1 MVPSPASEDRQGF
14 LNACLLEA
22 DPVFV
27 QRARR
32 IKRRAI
38 LVSIVLQVLIVFALL
53 LIPLLGKSENI
64 ARRVLIYP
72 SVPYAP
78 GSHPR
83 PVAQQRL
90 PRQAR
95 LDQHFY
101 EPQSIP
107 TVIVTHDRSSS
118 QNEDAAI
125 DNSDI
130 ARYGGDGDGPGVPFA
145 GSASAPQ
152 PPVEASKPKPIER
165 RQTSELVQSA
175 LLIHRVEPSYP
186 ALPRQLRRE
195 GRVELHAIIAVD
207 GSIQS
212 LEVLSGD
219 PLFIG
224 SALDAVR
231 QWRYRPTI
239 LNGQAIEVDTLITVI
254 YTLSH

>member
-1 MVPSPASEDRQGF
+1 MVPSPASEGRQGF

-22 DPVFV
+22 DPVLE

-38 LVSIVLQVLIVFALL
+38 LVSIVLQILVVLALL

-72 SVPYAP
+72 SVPYA
-78 GSHPR
+78 GGHPQ
-83 PVAQQRL
+83 PVEQRL

-95 LDQHFY
+95 TDQHFY
-101 EPQSIP
+101 QPKQVP
-107 TVIVTHDRSSS
+107 TVIVTR
-118 QNEDAAI
+118 DANPSETADAPI
-125 DNSDI
+125 DDSDI
-130 ARYGGDGDGPGVPFA
+130 ARYGGDGNGPGVPFA
-145 GSASAPQ
+145 GSTSAPQ
-152 PPVEASKPKPIER
+152 PPPEPAKPKPVER
-165 RQTSELVQSA
+165 RQTSELAQSA
-175 LLIHRVEPSYP
+175 LLIHRVEPIYP

-219 PLFIG
+219 PFFIR

-231 QWRYRPTI
+231 EWRYRPTI
-239 LNGQAIEVDTLITVI
+239 LNGQAIEVDTHITVI
-254 YTLSH
+254 YVLSH

>member
-22 DPVFV
+22 DPVLE

-38 LVSIVLQVLIVFALL
+38 LVSIVLQILIVVALL

-64 ARRVLIYP
+64 ARRVLVYP
-72 SVPYAP
+72 SVPYSA
-78 GSHPR
+78 GHPH

-90 PRQAR
+90 PRQAPTDHR
-95 LDQHFY
+95 FY
-101 EPQSIP
+101 QPNQIP
-107 TVIVTHDRSSS
+107 TVIVTRDPNRS
-118 QNEDAAI
+118 QNTDATI
-125 DNSDI
+125 DDSDI
-130 ARYGGDGDGPGVPFA
+130 ARYGGDGIGPGVPFA
-145 GSASAPQ
+145 GSTSAP
-152 PPVEASKPKPIER
+152 PPPEPARPKAIER
-165 RQTSELVQSA
+165 RHTSELVQSA
-175 LLIHRVEPSYP
+175 LLIHRVDPSYP
-186 ALPRQLRRE
+186 PLARQLRRE
-195 GRVELHAIIAVD
+195 GRVELHAIISAD

-219 PLFIG
+219 PLFMR

-231 QWRYRPTI
+231 EWRYRPTI
-239 LNGQAIEVDTLITVI
+239 LDGHPIEVDTHITVI

>member
-22 DPVFV
+22 DPVLE

-32 IKRRAI
+32 IKRHAI
-38 LVSIVLQVLIVFALL
+38 LVSIVLQILIVAALL

-64 ARRVLIYP
+64 ARRVLVYP
-72 SVPYAP
+72 SVPYSAGRP
-78 GSHPR
+78 H

-90 PRQAR
+90 PRQAPIDHR
-95 LDQHFY
+95 FY
-101 EPQSIP
+101 QPNQIP
-107 TVIVTHDRSSS
+107 TVIVTRDPNRS
-118 QNEDAAI
+118 QNADAAI
-125 DNSDI
+125 DDSDI
-130 ARYGGDGDGPGVPFA
+130 ARYGGDGNGPGVPFA
-145 GSASAPQ
+145 GSTSAP
-152 PPVEASKPKPIER
+152 PPPEPARPKPVER
-165 RQTSELVQSA
+165 RHTSELVQTA
-175 LLIHRVEPSYP
+175 LLTHRVEPSYP
-186 ALPRQLRRE
+186 PLARQLRHE

-219 PLFIG
+219 PLFIR

-231 QWRYRPTI
+231 EWRYQPTI
-239 LNGQAIEVDTLITVI
+239 LNGQPIEVDTHITVI

>member
-1 MVPSPASEDRQGF
+1 MVPSPASDDRQGF

-22 DPVFV
+22 DPAAE

-38 LVSIVLQVLIVFALL
+38 LVSIVLQILIVSALL

-64 ARRVLIYP
+64 ARRVLIDP
-72 SVPYAP
+72 SVPYSP

-83 PVAQQRL
+83 SAAQPPLR
-90 PRQAR
+90 RQTR
-95 LDQHFY
+95 LDHHFY
-101 EPQSIP
+101 EPQNIP
-107 TVIVTHDRSSS
+107 IVIVTHDRSSS
-118 QNEDAAI
+118 RNEDAAI

-130 ARYGGDGDGPGVPFA
+130 ARYGGDGNGPGVPFA
-145 GSASAPQ
+145 DSISAPR
-152 PPVEASKPKPIER
+152 PPEEPSKPKPIER
-165 RQTSELVQSA
+165 RKTSELIQSA
-175 LLIHRVEPSYP
+175 LLIHRVEPIYP

-212 LEVLSGD
+212 LGVLSGD
-219 PLFIG
+219 PLFIT

-231 QWRYRPTI
+231 AWRYRPTI
-239 LNGQAIEVDTLITVI
+239 LNGQALEVDTRITVI

>member
-22 DPVFV
+22 DPVLE

-38 LVSIVLQVLIVFALL
+38 LVSIVLQILIVAALL

-64 ARRVLIYP
+64 ARRVLVYP
-72 SVPYAP
+72 SVPYSA
-78 GSHPR
+78 GHPHT
-83 PVAQQRL
+83 VAQQRL
-90 PRQAR
+90 PRQAPIDHR
-95 LDQHFY
+95 FY
-101 EPQSIP
+101 QPNQIP
-107 TVIVTHDRSSS
+107 TVIVTRDPNRSENADS
-118 QNEDAAI
+118 AI

-130 ARYGGDGDGPGVPFA
+130 ARYGGDGNGPGVPFA
-145 GSASAPQ
+145 GFTSAPQ
-152 PPVEASKPKPIER
+152 PPPEPARPHRIER
-165 RQTSELVQSA
+165 RQTSEPVQNA
-175 LLIHRVEPSYP
+175 LLIHRVEPIYP
-186 ALPRQLRRE
+186 ALARQLHRE

-219 PLFIG
+219 PLFMR

-231 QWRYRPTI
+231 EWRYRPTI
-239 LNGQAIEVDTLITVI
+239 LDGQPIEVDTHITVI